1 MRVTLRSNQQGEA
14 VLILR
19 FLKAIWRFLS
29 GVSRVISVLVPLVFV
44 GVFITA
50 FSLSL
55 GDAGPKPLPDKAALL
70 IAPSGALV
78 EDAPAPTPL
87 AALFNQEYQQ
97 PTVLQDIISAI
108 RWAAEDDRI
117 SAVVLDLENVS
128 GPTTSQTVEISA
140 AIAEFKDA
148 GKPVIARADFYS
160 QANYLLAA
168 QADQVLLHPEGG
180 LFLEGFSVYRAY
192 LRTFLERVRVTMH
205 VFRAGDNKSAVEP
218 YLRDDM
224 SDGER
229 EVITRWLTGL
239 WSAFTGLAESGR
251 GMPLGS
257 MDAFIAAFPE
267 KLNASENDLA
277 ETLLA
282 AGWIDVLADHA
293 EMDAALI
300 KWVGAEDEAGLAPMV
315 SLEQYQEAL
324 ATRRSETEQGLPLI
338 AIVPVEGTLVPG
350 ESEEG
355 MAGSDTIMH
364 YIETALE
371 ADALAAMVLRVNSP
385 GGSVFAS
392 EQIRRK
398 LFEVRER
405 GIPLVVSMGSVA
417 ASGGYW
423 IAAEADEIWALPTTI
438 TGSIGAFSAFP
449 TIEGVFDYIGVT
461 VDGLGTTSLAGA
473 ASFERG
479 LSPEMASIVQALSV
493 GAYQDFVQL
502 VANGRGMTREAVEQV
517 ADGLVWTGQEAAMNG
532 LVDGLGGLDEAVAA
546 AASLAG
552 VEQWRTRRTSV
563 PPSFESLF
571 IEELSRSLTQ
581 SVLPKGAWF
590 QALANSFTPVV
601 KSVSSLRDPAHLYV
615 QCLLCAPLP

>member
-55 GDAGPKPLPDKAALL
+55 GDAGPTPLPDKAALL

-355 MAGSDTIMH
+355 MAGSDTITH

>member
-1 MRVTLRSNQQGEA
+1 M
-14 VLILR
+14 ILR
-19 FLKAIWRFLS
+19 FFKAIWRLLS
-29 GVSRVISVLVPLVFV
+29 GVSRVISVLVPLIFV
-44 GVFITA
+44 GVFIAA
-50 FSLSL
+50 FSLSR
-55 GDAGPKPLPDKAALL
+55 GDAGPESLPDKAALL
-70 IAPSGALV
+70 IAPAGALV
-78 EDAPAPTPL
+78 EDAPALDPL
-87 AALFNQEYQQ
+87 AAFLSQDYQQ
-97 PTVLQDIISAI
+97 PTVLQDVISAI
-108 RWAAEDDRI
+108 RRAAKDDRI
-117 SAVVLDLENVS
+117 SAVVLDLENVA
-128 GPTTSQTVEISA
+128 GPTTSQTLEVSA
-140 AIAEFKDA
+140 AIAEFKST
-148 GKPVIARADFYS
+148 GKPVIAKADFYS

-168 QADQVLLHPEGG
+168 QADQVFLHPEGG

-239 WSAFTGLAESGR
+239 WSAYAALAESGR
-251 GMPLGS
+251 GMAPGA
-257 MDAFIAAFPE
+257 MDAFIATFPE
-267 KLNASENDLA
+267 QLDAAGNDLA

-282 AGWIDVLADHA
+282 AGWVDVLADHA

-300 KWVGAEDEAGLAPMV
+300 KWVGAEDKDGLAPMV
-315 SLEQYQEAL
+315 SLEQYQEDFAMS
-324 ATRRSETEQGLPLI
+324 RSESEQGLPLI

-355 MAGSDTIMH
+355 MAGSDTITD
-364 YIETALE
+364 YIESALE
-371 ADALAAMVLRVNSP
+371 AEALVAIVLRVNSP

-392 EQIRRK
+392 DQIRRK

-449 TIEGVFDYIGVT
+449 TIEGVLDYIGVT
-461 VDGLGTTSLAGA
+461 VDGLGTTALAGA

-479 LSPEMASIVQALSV
+479 LSPEMASIVQALSI
-493 GAYQDFVQL
+493 GAYEDFVQL
-502 VANGRGMTREAVEQV
+502 VANGRGMSRDAVEQV
-517 ADGLVWTGQEAAMNG
+517 ADGLVWTGQEASANG
-532 LVDGLGGLDEAVAA
+532 LVDGLGGLEQAVAA

-615 QCLLCAPLP
+615 QCLLCAPIP